1 MPTFWRTMACGATL
15 VAVSSAL
22 LLTVGGTAPASAA
35 TRPEHKMFRLVN
47 GDRRSHGIRTLR
59 TSAVITKLAR
69 RHSRRM
75 ANQGTLFHDCI
86 TCIMQRR
93 GWSAIGENVGY
104 GGTVRQINRLFMHS
118 PPHRANILSTRYR
131 RVGIGIVRA
140 RGLLWVTEIFF
151 RR

>member
-1 MPTFWRTMACGATL
+1 MPSFWRTKARGASI

-22 LLTVGGTAPASAA
+22 LLTLTAVTPASAA
-35 TRPEHKMFRLVN
+35 TRPEREMFHLVN
-47 GDRRSHGIRTLR
+47 GDRRSHGIFALR
-59 TSAVITKLAR
+59 WSASVTKLAR
-69 RHSRRM
+69 QHSRRM
-75 ANQGTLFHDCI
+75 ANRRTLFHDCV

-104 GGTVRQINRLFMHS
+104 GGTVRQLNRLFMNS

-140 RGLLWVTEIFF
+140 HGLLWVTEIFF
-151 RR
+151 KR